1 MIIDYSKLF
10 QQPQS
15 GVQMS
20 RATVE
25 VQKNVARQFSALTYE
40 INKRNRVSKKQVT
53 MITPEAPLEERPPTT
68 KMVSWKS
75 LDMCE
80 KYKLL
85 KAFMDDNKVDKKEA
99 AELIKALKRGTIE
112 IEQDKSNKSVTKATL
127 PASALQVVSIG

>member
-15 GVQMS
+15 GVPMS

-40 INKRNRVSKKQVT
+40 INKRNRVNKKTVT
-53 MITPEAPLEERPPTT
+53 MITPEAPLEDKPPTT

-85 KAFMDDNKVDKKEA
+85 KAFMDDNKVEKKEA
-99 AELIKALKRGTIE
+99 AELIQALKRGTIE
-112 IEQDKSNKSVTKATL
+112 IEYDKSNKSVTKAAL
-127 PASALQVVSIG
+127 PASALQVVSVG